1 MIGSKSEQPDRFKT
15 QTNDP
20 SKLLGCNSNTLQDLV
35 KQKKSLCI
43 IVLLSKYFL
52 NTFVKIT
59 ILGELYQY
67 SSCCTKLEQ
76 HWTKCLYV
84 HSSPIVQHDGEQ
96 LFCLADPCWWLELR
110 SSNFNVSS
118 VWFLNLFGIKV
129 LISSLPKIY
138 KPQLG
143 NFCKKLFQRRALICL
158 QNKNFFI
165 ELLWAHT
172 LIF

>member
-1 MIGSKSEQPDRFKT
+1 MCPQQAYYKAFISHRNWFSPPQEFSTKIPQFQPVVVLIGSKSEQPDRFKT

-96 LFCLADPCWWLELR
+96 LF
-110 SSNFNVSS
+110 
-118 VWFLNLFGIKV
+118 LF
-129 LISSLPKIY
+129 S
-138 KPQLG
+138 
-143 NFCKKLFQRRALICL
+143 
-158 QNKNFFI
+158 
-165 ELLWAHT
+165 
-172 LIF
+172 